1 MDWIVLVP
9 PVLAIVLALWTR
21 QVYLSLFAGLWLGA
35 TILVGGNPVAGLQ
48 ETASQLVAVF
58 QSEGNTRVVLFC
70 LLVGGLIALIQASG
84 GVAGFVAWA
93 QRRGLGQSRRGAEL
107 LAWMVGLVIFV
118 ESSITTLTVGAVARP
133 FFDRLK
139 LPREKLAY
147 YCDVTSA
154 PVCMMLPLNG
164 WGAYILGLLA
174 VQGVA
179 VGAVALLAEALLF
192 TFFAW
197 MSILFALTLALTGW
211 SFGPMLRAE
220 RRAAETGALTRVG
233 STPMVSDEVSS
244 LQPVAAAL
252 PRARNLVVPI
262 GVMVGMI
269 FVGLY
274 LTGSAG
280 IDAAYAAGE
289 VVEASIWDLLSNASG
304 STSVLWAVGLAI
316 GVAMVMFALPSSGRA
331 GRRAL
336 SPAQSTDLLL
346 KGMSGLLPATILI
359 VFAFALGQVSRA
371 LEMGPY
377 LVGLIGQDATAWW
390 LPALVFVVGCFVSF
404 TLGSSWTAFAILI
417 PVALPLA
424 EGLGLPPA
432 LLLGAILSG
441 GIFGDQCS
449 PLSDTSII
457 SSLASAC
464 DHVDHVNTQLP
475 YALATGGFALVGYV
489 AAGVVFA

>member
-1 MDWIVLVP
+1 MDWIVLIP
-9 PVLAIVLALWTR
+9 PVLAIALALVTR
-21 QVYLSLFAGLWLGA
+21 QVYLSLFAGMWLGA
-35 TILVGGNPVAGLQ
+35 TILVGGNPIVGLT
-48 ETASQLVAVF
+48 ETADQLVAVF
-58 QSEGNTRVVLFC
+58 QDLGNTRVVFFC
-70 LLVGGLIALIQASG
+70 LLVGGLIALVQASG

-93 QRRGLGQSRRGAEL
+93 QRRGLGQSRRGAEV
-107 LAWMVGLVIFV
+107 LAWLVGLVIFV
-118 ESSITTLTVGAVARP
+118 ESSITILTVGAVARP
-133 FFDRLK
+133 FFDKLK

-174 VQGVA
+174 VQGVTT
-179 VGAVALLAEALLF
+179 GTVALLAQALAF

-197 MSILFALTLALTGW
+197 MSILFGLTLAVTGW
-211 SFGPMLRAE
+211 GFGPMARAE
-220 RRAAETGALTRVG
+220 RRAEETGALIRVG
-233 STPMVSDEVSS
+233 STPMVSEEVSS
-244 LQPVAAAL
+244 LQPVARARPL
-252 PRARNLVVPI
+252 ARNLVVPI
-262 GVMVGMI
+262 ATMVGMI

-280 IDAAYAAGE
+280 VAEAYASGE
-289 VVEASIWDLLSNASG
+289 AVQASIWDLLSNASG

-316 GVAMVMFALPSSGRA
+316 GVAMVMFALPGSGKDGA
-331 GRRAL
+331 RAL
-336 SPAQSTDLLL
+336 TFGQSTDLLL
-346 KGMSGLLPATILI
+346 KGMSGLLPATLLI
-359 VFAFALGQVSRA
+359 VFAFALGQISRA
-371 LEMGPY
+371 LEMGPV
-377 LVGLIGQDATAWW
+377 LVGLIGTGASAWW
-390 LPALVFVVGCFVSF
+390 LPALVFLVGCFVAF

-441 GIFGDQCS
+441 GVFGDQCS

-475 YALATGGFALVGYV
+475 YALATGGFALVGYLV
-489 AAGVVFA
+489 AGVVLG